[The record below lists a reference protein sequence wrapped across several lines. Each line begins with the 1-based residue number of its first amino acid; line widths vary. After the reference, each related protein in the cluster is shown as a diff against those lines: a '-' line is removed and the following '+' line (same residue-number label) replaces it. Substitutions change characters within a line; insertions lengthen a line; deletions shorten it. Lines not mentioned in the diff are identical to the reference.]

1 MARDTIFQPEA
12 RDVPIQVMGVLE
24 SAGQEFDHLWVMG
37 LTDEA
42 WPLPARPSPF
52 IPVRLQRAAGIPQ
65 ADPVSSLEL
74 DRRIT
79 RGWMESAGE
88 VVVSHARMEKESEL
102 APSPLIAS
110 IALASVE
117 DLAIPAVATL
127 RDAMRGSAAIE
138 TLQDGDAPAGSR

>member
-1 MARDTIFQPEA
+1 MRCASWDFPASARSIPASTRLSTSGMSCCGMRDLERVTGKMGFNAARERLRSMAREAIFQPEA

-42 WPLPARPSPF
+42 WPLPARPIFHS
-52 IPVRLQRAAGIPQ
+52 RSRATRAGIPQ

-79 RGWMESAGE
+79 QGWMRCSSE
-88 VVVSHARMEKESEL
+88 VVVSHRA
-102 APSPLIAS
+102 
-110 IALASVE
+110 
-117 DLAIPAVATL
+117 
-127 RDAMRGSAAIE
+127 
-138 TLQDGDAPAGSR
+138 